1 MATNRYEEIARAAIT
16 LFDQKGYHATS
27 VQDIADAVGLQKG
40 SLYHYIESK
49 EELLLR
55 IASQSINGFN
65 RELEIIRNRKTAAK
79 DRLIQ
84 AIHHHFNIVT
94 GDIQMT
100 TVLLREAFLLGDEQ
114 QSAVKQATDRYL
126 DLWVDIIKEGM
137 DNHEFRPG
145 DARLTALSIL
155 GSCNWVYRW
164 YDGNGSKTPQ
174 QIADYFC
181 ELSLKG
187 ILAG

>member
-1 MATNRYEEIARAAIT
+1 MATNKYEEIARAAIQ
-16 LFDQKGYHATS
+16 LFDEKGYHATS

-40 SLYHYIESK
+40 SLYHYIENK

-65 RELEIIRNRKTAAK
+65 HELEIIRNRKTPAR

-100 TVLLREAFLLGDEQ
+100 TVLLREAFLLSDEQ
-114 QSAVKQATDRYL
+114 HGIIKKATDRYL

-137 DNHEFRPG
+137 DNQEFRSG

-164 YDGNGSKTPQ
+164 YDEHGARTPQ

-181 ELSLKG
+181 DLSLKG
-187 ILAG
+187 ILA

>member
-1 MATNRYEEIARAAIT
+1 MATNKYEEIARAAIQ

-40 SLYHYIESK
+40 SLYHYIENK

-55 IASQSINGFN
+55 IASQSIHGFN
-65 RELEIIRNRKTAAK
+65 RELELIRNRKTSAK

-100 TVLLREAFLLGDEQ
+100 TVLLREAFLLSHEQ
-114 QSAVKQATDRYL
+114 HGIIKKATDRYL
-126 DLWVDIIKEGM
+126 DLWVAIIKEGM
-137 DNHEFRPG
+137 DNGEFVPG
-145 DARLTALSIL
+145 DARLAALSIL

-164 YDGNGSKTPQ
+164 YASSGVNTPS

-181 ELSLKG
+181 ELHLHG
-187 ILAG
+187 ILI